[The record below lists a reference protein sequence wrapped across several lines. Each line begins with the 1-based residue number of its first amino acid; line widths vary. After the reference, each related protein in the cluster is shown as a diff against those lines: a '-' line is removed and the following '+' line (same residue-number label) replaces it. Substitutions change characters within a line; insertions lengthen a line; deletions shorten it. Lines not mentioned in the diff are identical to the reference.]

1 MSTNRF
7 QCSKCDSLFATK
19 QRLQSHEAKKK
30 NCVETNIEVNV
41 TINQNNSSSEEQ
53 EELRNEIEMLKEK
66 LKDLE
71 KENCE
76 LKAKL
81 ECKDETIAILREQ
94 GMRPPIIQSIP
105 QQISSKKS
113 FCLDDFL
120 KNKCSEG
127 IDILEFANNVDVD
140 WKDYD
145 SFLTKSWS
153 EVITTV
159 FKREYNKFDALKR
172 PLYCRDID
180 RQSFCVKSNGQW
192 LKEDNNTLINKTFGT
207 IYNKIFH
214 FGKSEWEQKNPEWN
228 NTQTKT
234 HDKSMKIILACTT
247 GFCEKDNN
255 YNKVI
260 KNITSFTKIDKS
272 V

>member
-1 MSTNRF
+1 MSTKGF
-7 QCSKCDSLFATK
+7 QCLKCKSLFATK

-41 TINQNNSSSEEQ
+41 SINSNNASSQES

-94 GMRPPIIQSIP
+94 GMRPPIIESIP

-113 FCLDDFL
+113 FCIDDFL

-127 IDILEFANNVDVD
+127 VDILEFAKKVYID
-140 WKDYD
+140 WKDCD
-145 SFLTKSWS
+145 NFLCKKWS

-159 FKREYNKFDALKR
+159 FKRELNKLDVSKR
-172 PLYCRDID
+172 PLHCRDID
-180 RQSFCVKSNGQW
+180 RQLFCVKSNGQW
-192 LKEDNNTLINKTFGT
+192 LKEDDNTVIKQAVKI
-207 IYNKIFH
+207 IYNKIFS
-214 FGKSEWEQKNPEWN
+214 FGMAEWKQKNTDWVDVQSRTN
-228 NTQTKT
+228 
-234 HDKSMKIILACTT
+234 DKYMKIILVCTT
-247 GFCEKDNN
+247 GFTEIDNN
-255 YNKVI
+255 CKKVI
-260 KNITSFTKIDKS
+260 KNLTSFTKIDKS